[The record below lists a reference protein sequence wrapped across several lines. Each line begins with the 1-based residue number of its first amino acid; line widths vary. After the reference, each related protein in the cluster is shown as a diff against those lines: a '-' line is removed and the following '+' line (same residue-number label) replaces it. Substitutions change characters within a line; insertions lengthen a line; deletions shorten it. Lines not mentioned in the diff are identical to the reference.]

1 VFIHQ
6 SQHQEHTLS
15 IYNVA
20 TEILFPVFFTYYF
33 RLQKISICFL
43 PGIQSNVI
51 TIITIASYIT
61 GAFLQSSEI
70 KKVNNINMLKCPF
83 SITYLLNDP

>member
-1 VFIHQ
+1 
-6 SQHQEHTLS
+6 
-15 IYNVA
+15 
-20 TEILFPVFFTYYF
+20 
-33 RLQKISICFL
+33 L

-83 SITYLLNDP
+83 SITYLMNDP